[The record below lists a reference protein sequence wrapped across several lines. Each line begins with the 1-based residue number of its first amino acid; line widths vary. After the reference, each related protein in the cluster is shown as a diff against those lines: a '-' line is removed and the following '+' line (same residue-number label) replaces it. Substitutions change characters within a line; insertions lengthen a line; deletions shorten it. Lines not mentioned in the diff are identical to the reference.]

1 MSDTGEV
8 VGNNNRR
15 AGTEKRTGARV
26 LVYAAHRISHH
37 RGTAEIELILS
48 VVLLITI
55 LMLSLGA
62 MRIAVER
69 LNTSNAATFEA
80 FSNATTGQTPQY
92 TDDTDLVPIDGIG
105 SIRPGLPNRT
115 HVPRPTTQVSVY
127 AGNKETLP
135 AATIGAKAG
144 LASPAWTYSAYPV
157 GGADAQATQQWFL
170 DDAAESHT
178 YLSDPLRLA
187 PAWTP

>member
-1 MSDTGEV
+1 M
-8 VGNNNRR
+8 
-15 AGTEKRTGARV
+15 
-26 LVYAAHRISHH
+26 
-37 RGTAEIELILS
+37 ILS
-48 VVLLITI
+48 VLLLITI
-55 LMLSLGA
+55 VMLGLGA
-62 MRIAVER
+62 MQIATAR
-69 LNTSNAATFEA
+69 LNTSNTATFEA

-92 TDDTDLVPIDGIG
+92 TDDGDLTPIDGIG

-135 AATIGAKAG
+135 SATIGAKAG

-157 GGADAQATQQWFL
+157 AGADEQATQQWFL
-170 DDAAESHT
+170 DDAADSHT
-178 YLSDPLRLA
+178 ELTEPLRLA